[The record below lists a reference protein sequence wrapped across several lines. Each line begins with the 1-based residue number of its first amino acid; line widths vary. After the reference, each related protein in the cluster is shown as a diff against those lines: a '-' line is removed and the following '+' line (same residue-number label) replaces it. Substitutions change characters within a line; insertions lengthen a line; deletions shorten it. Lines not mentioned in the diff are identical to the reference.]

1 LEVKGLEPLLA
12 VPDSRLWTLD
22 SRPSTML
29 SVALT
34 GNIGAGKSTV
44 AELFRRWGGTIIDSD
59 QLVREAQRPGGPALP
74 QIAGRFGQQM
84 IRPDGTL
91 DRAKLRA
98 VVLAD
103 RQALEALNA
112 IMHPEV
118 HRRRRELLAEAQ
130 ERGDR
135 IVISDIPLLF
145 EAADPSEFDAVV
157 LVDAPE
163 SIRRERLRQSRAL
176 PEHELDQLIAAQ
188 LPSAQKRVRS
198 DYVIENAGDQQAL
211 ERSVASVWEALL
223 ARA

>member
-1 LEVKGLEPLLA
+1 
-12 VPDSRLWTLD
+12 
-22 SRPSTML
+22 ML

-44 AELFRRWGGTIIDSD
+44 AELFRRWGATIIDSD
-59 QLVREAQRPGGPALP
+59 QLVREAQMPGRSALL
-74 QIAGRFGQQM
+74 QVAARFGREM

-91 DRAKLRA
+91 DRARLRA
-98 VVLAD
+98 FVLAD
-103 RQALEALNA
+103 PRALEALNA

-118 HRRRRELLAEAQ
+118 HRHRRELLAEAR

-135 IVISDIPLLF
+135 IVVSDIPLLF

-163 SIRRERLRQSRAL
+163 SIRRQRLRQSRPL
-176 PEHELDQLIAAQ
+176 PEHEIDQLIAAQ
-188 LPSAQKRVRS
+188 LPADSKRLRS
-198 DYVIENAGDQQAL
+198 DYVIENEGDHQAL
-211 ERSVASVWEALL
+211 ERSAASVWEALL